1 MGIMDKFST
10 VEIKADNRI
19 SDADRAFCV
28 RHQQA
33 FDAAGPALD
42 KIAEA
47 IAAAKTEQRAILG
60 GDDSKYSHLSPW
72 GIYISSDVFRC
83 DEESVYEVMKKRSGA
98 FLSHRSWIISKA
110 HTLWNW
116 IAR

>member
-60 GDDSKYSHLSPW
+60 GDDSKYSHLSP
-72 GIYISSDVFRC
+72 
-83 DEESVYEVMKKRSGA
+83 
-98 FLSHRSWIISKA
+98 
-110 HTLWNW
+110 
-116 IAR
+116 